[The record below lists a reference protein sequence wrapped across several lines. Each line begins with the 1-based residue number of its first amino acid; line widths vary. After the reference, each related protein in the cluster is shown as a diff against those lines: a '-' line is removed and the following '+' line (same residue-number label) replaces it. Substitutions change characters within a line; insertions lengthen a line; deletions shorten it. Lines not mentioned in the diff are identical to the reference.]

1 MTQRNTCNQFTPQL
15 WRATK
20 CKFCFKDK
28 DSHTADGKEN
38 STVGQNPPQ
47 TPAKR
52 TYSTGTRPPEAF
64 VKVTPRRAVSH
75 IDVGPR
81 SPTVLSSDSDSNKNV
96 RPARISIATP
106 TSETPVKRLS
116 ITSPIENINMRLEMN
131 KQLIG
136 KDDRIHDLEVRNQ
149 NLENEIRTLKEQ
161 SYRVP
166 SNQRR
171 NIGNC

>member
-28 DSHTADGKEN
+28 DSHAADGKEN

-47 TPAKR
+47 SPAKR

-75 IDVGPR
+75 IDTGPR

-96 RPARISIATP
+96 RPSRVSTAASSKM
-106 TSETPVKRLS
+106 TSSHSVYLLQFIQ
-116 ITSPIENINMRLEMN
+116 ITSLFISLSDCHSNSHKRSNS
-131 KQLIG
+131 G
-136 KDDRIHDLEVRNQ
+136 KAIVHYISDRE
-149 NLENEIRTLKEQ
+149 
-161 SYRVP
+161 Y
-166 SNQRR
+166 
-171 NIGNC
+171 